1 MNVQSELT
9 TCSRADAAYL
19 SAGETHRMLAA
30 ADSARYTWYVIGLLS
45 VVNVFNFMDRV
56 ALSVLLPYIKAD
68 LELSDAQLGLL
79 IGFAF
84 ALFYA
89 ICGIPIAR
97 WADRGT
103 RRNII
108 AVTLTVWS
116 VMTALCGAAH
126 NFWQLLGA
134 RVGVGAGE
142 AGCLP
147 AAQSIICD
155 YVPPERRAVAYA
167 VHSFGLV
174 AGMMVGMAL
183 AGWLGELIGWRWT
196 FVVLGL
202 PGIAIAVVVRLTL
215 REPVRG
221 FFDVMEPGAAALP
234 FGATVRQLWHCRTY
248 RLIVLFLLLNG
259 FVVYGLTQWWPSLYA
274 RVFGLNLSS
283 VGVYLGL
290 AIGAGQ
296 GTGLLIGGLLANKAG
311 RHDARLPLQ
320 VGAAAIA
327 LSLPIVVVSLFVPSA
342 HASILLV
349 LLAGLLWSV
358 SNGPVVAALYG
369 SVAPAMRAT
378 GGALSIFLTSVLG
391 LGLGPLFV
399 GLLSDLLAPSL
410 GVESLRYAL
419 LVPTALLPAMV
430 FALFTVARSLP
441 VRLRPAGV
449 HDRESDQ

>member
-1 MNVQSELT
+1 M
-9 TCSRADAAYL
+9 C
-19 SAGETHRMLAA
+19 
-30 ADSARYTWYVIGLLS
+30 YVIGLLS

-56 ALSVLLPYIKAD
+56 ALSVLLPHIKTD

-108 AVTLTVWS
+108 AVALTAWS
-116 VMTALCGAAH
+116 VMTALCGAAQ
-126 NFWQLLGA
+126 NFWQLFAA

-147 AAQSIICD
+147 AAQSIVCD
-155 YVPPERRAVAYA
+155 YVRPERRAVAYA

-174 AGMMVGMAL
+174 AGMMLGMAL

-202 PGIAIAVVVRLTL
+202 PGIAVAVVVRLTL

-234 FGATVRQLWHCRTY
+234 FRVTVRQLWHCRTY
-248 RLIVLFLLLNG
+248 RLIVIFLMMNG
-259 FVVYGLTQWWPSLYA
+259 FVVYGLTQWWPSLYG

-283 VGVYLGL
+283 VGVYLGF

-296 GTGLLIGGLLANKAG
+296 GAGLLLGGLLANKAV

-320 VGAAAIA
+320 VGAVAIA

-342 HASILLV
+342 QASILLV
-349 LLAGLLWSV
+349 LLAGLLWSI

-378 GGALSIFLTSVLG
+378 AGALSIFLTSVLG

-410 GVESLRYAL
+410 GVEALRYAL
-419 LVPTALLPAMV
+419 LAPTALLPAMV
-430 FALFTVARSLP
+430 FALFKVAKTVP
-441 VRLRPAGV
+441 TRLRPADV
-449 HDRESDQ
+449 RDRGE